1 MIENK
6 KKFIPDAAKVV
17 FQGEI
22 FKVYQ
27 WEQELYDGS
36 KATFEKID
44 RPDTVEVIAMVGDKI
59 LLTEQEQPHREP
71 FIALPGGRVDEGEGT
86 LHAAHRE
93 LLEET
98 GYDSKDI
105 VLWKLFEDTG
115 NILWSRYIY
124 IARNCQKMHNGDPDA
139 GEKIQVKLISF
150 DDLLMLSENRNFRCK
165 GRLKEEL
172 YYFRLHPE
180 EQRKFREMLFS

>member
-1 MIENK
+1 MIENE
-6 KKFIPDAAKVV
+6 KKFIPDTAEVV

-44 RPDTVEVIAMVGDKI
+44 RPDTVEIIALVGDKI
-59 LLTEQEQPHREP
+59 LLTEQEQPHRNP
-71 FIALPGGRVDEGEGT
+71 FVALPGGRVDEGEEI

-98 GYDSKDI
+98 GHDSKDV

-115 NILWSRYIY
+115 NVLWSRYIY
-124 IARNCQKMHNGDPDA
+124 VARNCQKVHDGDLDA
-139 GEKIQVKLISF
+139 GEKIQVKLIGF
-150 DDLLMLSENRNFRCK
+150 DDLLMLSEDKNFRCK

-172 YYFRLHPE
+172 YYLRLHLE
-180 EQRKFREMLFS
+180 EQEKFKKLLFF